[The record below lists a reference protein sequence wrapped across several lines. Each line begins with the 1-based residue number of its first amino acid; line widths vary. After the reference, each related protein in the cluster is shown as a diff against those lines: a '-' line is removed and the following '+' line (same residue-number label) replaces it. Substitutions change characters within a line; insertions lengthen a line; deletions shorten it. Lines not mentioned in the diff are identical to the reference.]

1 MSESLKKIQKESQV
15 QAKSRIDSRAEII
28 DPIDF
33 SFKDLMNLE
42 GNKQRLKLNTRFKN
56 S

>member
-1 MSESLKKIQKESQV
+1 MTEPLKKPQKESQV
-15 QAKSRIDSRAEII
+15 QAKSRVDSRADII

-42 GNKQRLKLNTRFKN
+42 GNKQK
-56 S
+56 